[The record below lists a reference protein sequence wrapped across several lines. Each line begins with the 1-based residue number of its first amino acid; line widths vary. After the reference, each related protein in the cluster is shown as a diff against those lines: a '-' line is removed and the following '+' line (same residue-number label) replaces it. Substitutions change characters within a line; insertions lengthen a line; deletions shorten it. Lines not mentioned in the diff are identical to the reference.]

1 MIRSF
6 ASFLFALVFVQTSS
20 AYTQSLDLL
29 PAAYKGLPVGTTA
42 WFGEDSM
49 TVKESD
55 GMEMVFQLNGGCDWV
70 SRYGLFL
77 RKGEWQY
84 TTVSNNLFATK
95 IDSDAQTAMQK
106 LWLLKVGN
114 KISVEIEEV
123 HEWSGLP
130 RTSQI
135 DFEVTTAAVVTV
147 KDR

>member
-1 MIRSF
+1 
-6 ASFLFALVFVQTSS
+6 
-20 AYTQSLDLL
+20 
-29 PAAYKGLPVGTTA
+29 
-42 WFGEDSM
+42 M
-49 TVKESD
+49 TVRESD
-55 GMEMVFQLNGGCDWV
+55 GMEMVFQANRGRDWV
-70 SRYGLFL
+70 SRYSLFL

-130 RTSQI
+130 RASQI

-147 KDR
+147 KDRQLANYFIVETAVGKEFSAGSSAMGNS